1 MIAEK
6 IQAGEKLTVQDM
18 RDIQQDTVDVYGR
31 RTVPL
36 MISLIDKVKGD
47 YDEEGQKH
55 LNDVKMLLTGWDGS
69 MGEDSVAGSVYQF
82 H

>member
-36 MISLIDKVKGD
+36 MLSLIEKVKGD
-47 YDEEGQKH
+47 YNEDDQKD
-55 LNDVKMLLTGWDGS
+55 LNDVTMLLTGWDGN
-69 MGEDSVAGSVYQF
+69 MGNNSVAGSVYQF